1 MKVLGHS
8 NSFNSHNNPEKLSLS
23 ILQMRK
29 LRIERLNNQ
38 LTYKLESLMIRVA
51 YIY

>member
-1 MKVLGHS
+1 MKVVGHS
-8 NSFNSHNNPEKLSLS
+8 NSFNSHNNPENLSLS